1 MASTTSSTQPIRR
14 FIKRQ
19 AVEEITGLSCS
30 EIYRRIAAGTFPAQ
44 VILGPKSVVWIESE
58 VMDWCDARVAESRG
72 VCRVPRPRFAN
83 LRTAASITRLAT
95 GRGSSISA
103 LELTP

>member
-1 MASTTSSTQPIRR
+1 MANVTSTTQSIRR

-44 VILGPKSVVWIESE
+44 VTLGPKSVAWIEAE
-58 VMDWCDARVAESRG
+58 VMAWCDARIAASRG
-72 VCRVPRPRFAN
+72 E
-83 LRTAASITRLAT
+83 AA
-95 GRGSSISA
+95 
-103 LELTP
+103 